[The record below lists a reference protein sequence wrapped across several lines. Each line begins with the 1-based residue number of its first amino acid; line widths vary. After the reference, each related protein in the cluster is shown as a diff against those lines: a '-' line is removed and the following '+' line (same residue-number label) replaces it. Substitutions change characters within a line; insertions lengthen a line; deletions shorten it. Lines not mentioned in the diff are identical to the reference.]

1 MQTKTTNAEIKII
14 RSNVIL
20 IIHPRRCDTITNTHP
35 ENKTVAMD
43 ETMMRHLFSDITII
57 ISSLVVLNN
66 FIQTIFFDEFI
77 DFFIGILQQNAFVQS
92 ILSDCINFTI
102 IHNHIDI
109 FFLLILIVSNNR
121 KNAFMLKN
129 PIQYSL
135 NCAWVIVEE
144 LE

>member
-1 MQTKTTNAEIKII
+1 MAQIIIINANMLVITHPNRCEHITRTHDVNKTNAHIEIVI
-14 RSNVIL
+14 RY
-20 IIHPRRCDTITNTHP
+20 
-35 ENKTVAMD
+35 
-43 ETMMRHLFSDITII
+43 LFSDITVI

-77 DFFIGILQQNAFVQS
+77 DFFSGILQQNAFVQS